1 MTAPTK
7 PTGVQAY
14 QVVLYSRALHP
25 ELFELKGRR
34 VLEHADYE
42 LESWLMPGA
51 HLLRLGRGDQ
61 CITEL
66 VTDREGD
73 LPDTGIVTAFLCA
86 GERDY
91 EHKFERGK
99 VTYMTTV
106 QTESLSENLYLSTF
120 REMRK
125 HAVDNESLSHE
136 WEDTAGPNL
145 SVLDSQRINNEV
157 HVQSYHLIASAG
169 FVLRTQSIFEIE

>member
-25 ELFELKGRR
+25 ELFELKGRN
-34 VLEHADYE
+34 VLQHADYE

-51 HLLRLGRGDQ
+51 HLLRLGRGEL

-91 EHKFERGK
+91 EHKFERGG

-106 QTESLSENLYLSTF
+106 QTETLSENLYLSTF
-120 REMRK
+120 REMRA
-125 HAVDNESLSHE
+125 HARDNESIAHQWDDAS
-136 WEDTAGPNL
+136 GPNL
-145 SVLDSQRINNEV
+145 SLLDVQRINNEL
-157 HVQSYHLIASAG
+157 HVQSYHLIAHAA
-169 FVLRTQSIFEIE
+169 FVLRTQSIFEIG